1 MAFVSKT
8 NGVDD
13 MVMLSDLSEGGINA
27 NLRKRFDKSQI
38 YTYVG
43 PVLVSVNPFRNIPDL
58 YSERL
63 LKDVSCFRAVSFCL
77 LPALPCSIAAS
88 TCTSCRRTCTR

>member
-63 LKDVSCFRAVSFCL
+63 LKDVSRQKSVLVVLTLSS
-77 LPALPCSIAAS
+77 SIGAS

>member
-27 NLRKRFDKSQI
+27 NLRKRFDKGQI

-63 LKDVSCFRAVSFCL
+63 LKDVRKQKRVSRC
-77 LPALPCSIAAS
+77 
-88 TCTSCRRTCTR
+88 